1 MNLKWDQLLKKIRT
15 NPESFI
21 RDEGGWR
28 LFFQDSDKS
37 EDEAGSESGDSE
49 FVEEEEEE
57 EEDEEDEDFDEDE
70 ELESLVDEEGAF
82 IRGRVGRVRKRR

>member
-1 MNLKWDQLLKKIRT
+1 MKWDQLLKKIRT
-15 NPESFI
+15 DPESFI

-37 EDEAGSESGDSE
+37 QDEAGSESGDSE

-57 EEDEEDEDFDEDE
+57 EVEDEEDEDFDEDD
-70 ELESLVDEEGAF
+70 ELDSLVDEEGLL
-82 IRGRVGRVRKRR
+82 IRRRMGRV